1 MKKTILILSIALI
14 ALSSCMDGVIQSP
27 LMEQMNDEPY
37 GNSSLTESNVVT
49 IADLKSQYSSVV
61 FNSSNSYKQITEPMQ
76 IKGMVVGN
84 DIGGNIYNEVAID
97 DGTGAILVCISQGGL
112 YGYLPV
118 GQQVLV
124 ELNGL
129 YIGGYGQQPEI
140 GTPYTNSRGNSYVS
154 RMSRILWAEHYRIIN
169 PGELQ
174 EVTPEEFNQSK
185 IKDSNY
191 LQSHCGKLMTIKGVT
206 FRDANGTTTFAP
218 EDQKDAANCVSR
230 SFKEYSSSAIVLR
243 TSTYADFAAA
253 TMPTGKVD
261 VTGVFTRYRN
271 VWQILMRTPDDIV
284 ESTSVAE

>member
-1 MKKTILILSIALI
+1 MKKTLLLLSICLV
-14 ALSSCMDGVIQSP
+14 ALSSCMDGVVQSP
-27 LMEQMNDEPY
+27 LIEPMDDEPY
-37 GNSSLTESNVVT
+37 GNSSLTETNVVS
-49 IADLKSQYSSVV
+49 IADLKAKYSSVV
-61 FNSSNSYKQITEPMQ
+61 FNSSNSYKQITEPTQ
-76 IKGMVVGN
+76 IKGVVVGN

-124 ELNGL
+124 ELNEL

-154 RMSRILWAEHYRIIN
+154 RMSRLLWRDHYKIVDA
-169 PGELQ
+169 GELQ
-174 EVTPEEFNQSK
+174 TVTPEVFDQSR
-185 IKDSNY
+185 IDDSDY

-206 FRDANGTTTFAP
+206 LRDANGTATFAP
-218 EDQKDAANCVSR
+218 EEQKDAANCVSR
-230 SFKEYSSSAIVLR
+230 SFKEYSSSKIVLR

-253 TMPTGKVD
+253 SMPTGKVD

-271 VWQILMRTPDDIV
+271 VWQILMRTPDDIQQ
-284 ESTSVAE
+284 STSATD

>member
-1 MKKTILILSIALI
+1 MALT
-14 ALSSCMDGVIQSP
+14 SCMDGVIQSP
-27 LMEQMNDEPY
+27 LIEPMDDEPY
-37 GNSSLTESNVVT
+37 GNSSLTETNVVT
-49 IADLKSQYSSVV
+49 IAELKSQYSGVV
-61 FNSSNSYKQITEPMQ
+61 FNSSNSYKQITEPTQ
-76 IKGMVVGN
+76 IKGVVVGN
-84 DIGGNIYNEVAID
+84 DIGGNIYNEISID

-118 GQQVLV
+118 GQQILV

-140 GTPYTNSRGNSYVS
+140 GTPYTNAKGNSYVS
-154 RMSRILWAEHYRIIN
+154 RMSRLVWREHFKLLN
-169 PGELQ
+169 AGELQ
-174 EVTPEEFNQSK
+174 SVTPEVFDQSK
-185 IKDSNY
+185 ISDASY

-206 FRDANGTTTFAP
+206 LRDANGTTTFAP

-271 VWQILMRTPDDIV
+271 VWQILMRTPDDISQ
-284 ESTSVAE
+284 STSTAE